1 VGGTIAAAI
10 GLFINA
16 YQVWRNRK
24 AATLQHLLDFLK
36 AMNEREAAIAANKLD
51 GPKQLH
57 AFIEF
62 LNFLE
67 IYSAAINARLLVGV
81 AREIVQDKLLDC
93 AVILENSP
101 YWQDEIEK
109 SKTSETTY
117 RHTTLFTHN
126 YRSVI
131 AARKRAAAQ

>member
-1 VGGTIAAAI
+1 
-10 GLFINA
+10 
-16 YQVWRNRK
+16 
-24 AATLQHLLDFLK
+24 
-36 AMNEREAAIAANKLD
+36 MNEREAALAENKD
-51 GPKQLH
+51 DEPKQLH

-81 AREIVQDKLLDC
+81 ARELVQDKLLDC

-101 YWQDEIEK
+101 YWQEEIEK

-117 RHTTLFTHN
+117 KHTTLFTGK
-126 YRSVI
+126 YRKAI
-131 AARKRAAAQ
+131 AARKRGYGS